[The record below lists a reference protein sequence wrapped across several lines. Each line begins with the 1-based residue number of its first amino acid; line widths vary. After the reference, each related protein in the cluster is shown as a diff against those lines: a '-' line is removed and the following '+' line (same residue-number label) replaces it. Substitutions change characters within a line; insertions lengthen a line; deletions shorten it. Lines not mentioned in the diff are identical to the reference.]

1 VPYLLIH
8 FLVLDE
14 NWVIN
19 NVLSNYI
26 NRVKVVIMG
35 TKATQ
40 YLDGDYEGKV
50 GRLVALQENPGYE
63 QTARIRLDVNGEE
76 RSIMTKFISPQP
88 PTHIG
93 EDVLV
98 LGGKHK
104 GTALVVRET
113 PDNDMIA
120 VSSRQ
125 SPADIEYVRQSKVV
139 ALSEES

>member
-1 VPYLLIH
+1 
-8 FLVLDE
+8 
-14 NWVIN
+14 
-19 NVLSNYI
+19 
-26 NRVKVVIMG
+26 MG
-35 TKATQ
+35 Q
-40 YLDGDYEGKV
+40 
-50 GRLVALQENPGYE
+50 LVALQENPGYE
-63 QTARIRLDVNGEE
+63 PTARVRLDVTGEE
-76 RSIMTKFISPQP
+76 RSFMTKFISPQP

-104 GTALVVRET
+104 GRALVVRET

-125 SPADIEYVRQSKVV
+125 SPADIESVRQSKVV